1 LPLFFMTTAELK
13 KQKKLIEQSF
23 EKVPKHSLFRLHRL
37 LGEYLN
43 MERQY
48 EKAYKE
54 FEAAIKLAPQGDTP
68 AVNASIS
75 ELYLLSGDVLFELKQ
90 YDKSEEVLGKAR
102 EYAEK
107 TRQGGDIALADE
119 KLTDYYVTMAALS
132 MRKKDMDKADKYLK
146 EAESIKSPDL
156 KESNV
161 GDVANIRAE
170 WLMKK
175 GKYKEAVDVLSAMAG
190 KSTES
195 PDGIYIRMAAAYSG
209 MKDKTNTVK
218 SLKKALQVGSN
229 KRKIATII
237 KTYEEFGNTI
247 NDPELQA
254 LLK

>member
-1 LPLFFMTTAELK
+1 MLFRSK
-13 KQKKLIEQSF
+13 KIIEQSF
-23 EKVPKHSLFRLHRL
+23 DKVPKHSLYRLHRL

-48 EKAYKE
+48 EKAYNE
-54 FEAAIKLAPQGDTP
+54 FETAIKLAPDGDTP
-68 AVNASIS
+68 SLNASIS
-75 ELYLLSGDVLFELKQ
+75 ELYLLTGDVLFELKR

-107 TRQGGDIALADE
+107 TRKGGDITLAEE
-119 KLTDYYVTMAALS
+119 KLADYYVTMATLS
-132 MRKKDMDKADKYLK
+132 MRKKDMDKADEYLK
-146 EAESIKSPDL
+146 QAEALKPPDL

-175 GKYKEAVDVLSAMAG
+175 GKFKEAVEVLSAMAK

-195 PDGIYIRMAAAYSG
+195 PDEIYIRMAAAYSG
-209 MKDKTNTVK
+209 MKDKKNTIN

-237 KTYEEFGNTI
+237 KTYKEFGNTI